1 MEKPPYRSRRQ
12 WNGCVTQPQT
22 SGRLSTQVIRVRGT
36 KHIGACL
43 HLDGAFY
50 SRENAGAT
58 GAFLHAKAEWRNHVS
73 GAMTMEVLALKE
85 GLILA
90 RQMGVRR
97 ICSETDCVEVVHL

>member
-1 MEKPPYRSRRQ
+1 
-12 WNGCVTQPQT
+12 
-22 SGRLSTQVIRVRGT
+22 
-36 KHIGACL
+36 
-43 HLDGAFY
+43 LDGAFY

>member
-1 MEKPPYRSRRQ
+1 MSMGHSTAGRTQEQLVHFYMPKL
-12 WNGCVTQPQT
+12 NG
-22 SGRLSTQVIRVRGT
+22 
-36 KHIGACL
+36 
-43 HLDGAFY
+43 
-50 SRENAGAT
+50 
-58 GAFLHAKAEWRNHVS
+58 RNHVS